1 MWWTV
6 VVPVAAGEVAGPR
19 ADAGM
24 ETAASGMTWATAAF
38 AASRCASAADTVA
51 ATELTSVNCLMPV
64 AWTSLSS
71 VSRADRDGRR
81 PGAGGRGAR
90 DGLAELVLQDHDDRS
105 VDVLRE
111 LRGQRRRQGS
121 EGRRVGRRGRGPG
134 RGRDHGRGHAAEHD
148 GRGGHGGGHG
158 KNGQELAFRHVF
170 PSPRQRLC
178 LAAARATLPEFVG
191 HCGSVAKGYALVS
204 MFIRNFV

>member
-6 VVPVAAGEVAGPR
+6 GVAVAAGEVAGPR

-51 ATELTSVNCLMPV
+51 ATELTSVNRLMPV

-71 VSRADRDGRR
+71 VSRADWLPATAAALALAAGVPAVAWPNWFFRTTMTGRSTFRESCAASVGGRD
-81 PGAGGRGAR
+81 PKAGG
-90 DGLAELVLQDHDDRS
+90 S
-105 VDVLRE
+105 VVAT
-111 LRGQRRRQGS
+111 
-121 EGRRVGRRGRGPG
+121 RGPG
-134 RGRDHGRGHAAEHD
+134 RGRDHGRGHAAEH
-148 GRGGHGGGHG
+148 GGCGGGHG
-158 KNGQELAFRHVF
+158 KNGQELAFRHVS

-178 LAAARATLPEFVG
+178 LAAARATLPEFAGTIVVRS
-191 HCGSVAKGYALVS
+191 C
-204 MFIRNFV
+204 